1 MKILKRLLSV
11 LLLIT
16 ALCLITTPA
25 VLAENFTYKVYNP
38 KTNKAYNAVLG
49 TVTITD
55 TQYIWGFY
63 TQNGEPLCVA
73 SLITNKNS
81 QGLVGSQCTDAN
93 AFVRFMNGDRNID
106 LSKYELGWRELSTD
120 TFYREMDAIRRERAT
135 QGKYEYRV
143 SN

>member
-63 TQNGEPLCVA
+63 TQNGEPLC
-73 SLITNKNS
+73 NK
-81 QGLVGSQCTDAN
+81 
-93 AFVRFMNGDRNID
+93 
-106 LSKYELGWRELSTD
+106 
-120 TFYREMDAIRRERAT
+120 
-135 QGKYEYRV
+135 
-143 SN
+143 